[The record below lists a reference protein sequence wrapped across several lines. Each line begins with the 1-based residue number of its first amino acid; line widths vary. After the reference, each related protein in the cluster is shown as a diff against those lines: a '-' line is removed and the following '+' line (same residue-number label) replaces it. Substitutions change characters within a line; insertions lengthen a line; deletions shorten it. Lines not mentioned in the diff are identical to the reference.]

1 MCDGDGRSRTAN
13 QKARG
18 VSWLRS
24 ENNIIVE
31 SLLYT
36 WCTRLID
43 FYGRMRHKI
52 WGYKDT
58 SSKKAEPPRSKDQ
71 PIHRFKYLGL
81 FERYELENEASL

>member
-1 MCDGDGRSRTAN
+1 VCDGDGRSLAAN

-24 ENNIIVE
+24 ENIIVE
-31 SLLYT
+31 SPLYT

-52 WGYKDT
+52 
-58 SSKKAEPPRSKDQ
+58 
-71 PIHRFKYLGL
+71 
-81 FERYELENEASL
+81 